1 MSYLLFPTF
10 YNGLPGHSLRDGRIF
25 LFKVVFMSQI
35 ETLTPAG
42 AVLSEIPPVS
52 VPANTFDHTKTIVP
66 VIGAVSFVHLIN
78 DLIQSVLP
86 AIYPMLK
93 TDYSLSFTQ
102 VGLITLAFQI
112 TASLLQ
118 PAIGLYT
125 DKHPKPYLLPSGM
138 LFTLAGL
145 IMLVFANNFAWLLIA
160 SAVIGLGSSAF
171 HPEASRVARMA
182 SGGRFGF
189 AQSFFQ
195 VGGNAGAA
203 LGPLLA
209 AAIIIPQGQGAIG
222 WFTLFAILGFA
233 VLFSVARWTIRSHAS
248 LKSVKKHAHFA
259 HLSRN
264 QVIGAITV
272 LALLVFSKYIYMTAF
287 ANFYT
292 FYLME
297 KFSTSVADA
306 QLFLFVFLAAVA
318 LGTFAGGPIG
328 DKVGRKAVI
337 WISILGV
344 APFTLLFPY
353 CNLFWT
359 AVLSVVIG
367 LILSSAFSAIV
378 VLAQEL
384 VPTKIGMISGM
395 FFGFAFGISGIAA
408 AALGALADA
417 TTIEH
422 VFAYCA
428 YLPLLGLVTILLPR
442 MKHN

>member
-1 MSYLLFPTF
+1 MAPLFP
-10 YNGLPGHSLRDGRIF
+10 L
-25 LFKVVFMSQI
+25 KAVFMSQI

-42 AVLSEIPPVS
+42 AVLSEIPPVTA
-52 VPANTFDHTKTIVP
+52 PANTFDHTKTILP

-93 TDYSLSFTQ
+93 ADYALSFTQ

-138 LFTLAGL
+138 LFTLVGL
-145 IMLVFANNFAWLLIA
+145 IMLAFANSFAWLLIA

-189 AQSFFQ
+189 AQSSFQ

-209 AAIIIPQGQGAIG
+209 AAIIIPRGQGAIG
-222 WFTLFAILGFA
+222 WFTLFAIVGFA
-233 VLFSVARWTIRSHAS
+233 VLFSVARWTIRSRAS
-248 LKSVKKHAHFA
+248 IKSGKKHSHFA

-264 QVIGAITV
+264 QVIGAIAV
-272 LALLVFSKYIYMTAF
+272 LAFLVFSKYIYMTAF
-287 ANFYT
+287 SNYYT

-306 QLFLFVFLAAVA
+306 QLFLFLFLAAVA
-318 LGTFAGGPIG
+318 VGTFAGGPVG
-328 DKVGRKAVI
+328 DKIGRKAVI

-344 APFTLLFPY
+344 APFTLLLPY

-367 LILSSAFSAIV
+367 LVLSSAFSAIIV
-378 VLAQEL
+378 FAQEL
-384 VPTKIGMISGM
+384 VPTKIGMISGV

-408 AALGALADA
+408 TILGALADA
-417 TTIEH
+417 TSIEH
-422 VFAYCA
+422 VFNYCA
-428 YLPLLGLVTILLPR
+428 YLPLLGVVTILLPK
-442 MKHN
+442 MKRN

>member
-1 MSYLLFPTF
+1 
-10 YNGLPGHSLRDGRIF
+10 
-25 LFKVVFMSQI
+25 MSQMEPI
-35 ETLTPAG
+35 PQQTL
-42 AVLSEIPPVS
+42 SPVE
-52 VPANTFDHTKTIVP
+52 FDPTKTLLP

-86 AIYPMLK
+86 AIYPILK
-93 TDYSLSFTQ
+93 ADYALSFTQ
-102 VGLITLAFQI
+102 IGLITLAFQI

-138 LFTLAGL
+138 LFTFAGL
-145 IMLVFANNFAWLLIA
+145 VMLAFANSFAWLLIA

-189 AQSFFQ
+189 AQSTFQ

-209 AAIIIPQGQGAIG
+209 AAIILPRGQGAIG
-222 WFTLFAILGFA
+222 WFTLFAIVGFA
-233 VLFSVARWTIRSHAS
+233 VLFSVARWTIRSQAS
-248 LKSVKKHAHFA
+248 IKNVKKHAHFA
-259 HLSRN
+259 HLSRD
-264 QVIGAITV
+264 QVIGAIAV
-272 LALLVFSKYIYMTAF
+272 LAFLVFSKYIYMTAF
-287 ANFYT
+287 SNYYT

-306 QLFLFVFLAAVA
+306 QLFLFLFLAAVA
-318 LGTFAGGPIG
+318 VGTFAGGPIG
-328 DKVGRKAVI
+328 DKIGRKAVI

-344 APFTLLFPY
+344 APFTLLLPY

-367 LILSSAFSAIV
+367 LVLSSAFSAIIV
-378 VLAQEL
+378 FAQEL
-384 VPTKIGMISGM
+384 VPTKIGMISGV
-395 FFGFAFGISGIAA
+395 FFGFAFGISGISAT
-408 AALGALADA
+408 ALGALADA

-422 VFAYCA
+422 VFDYCA
-428 YLPLLGLVTILLPR
+428 YLPLLGVVTILLPR
-442 MKHN
+442 MKRD

>member
-1 MSYLLFPTF
+1 
-10 YNGLPGHSLRDGRIF
+10 
-25 LFKVVFMSQI
+25 MSQMEPI
-35 ETLTPAG
+35 PNQTMTP
-42 AVLSEIPPVS
+42 VE
-52 VPANTFDHTKTIVP
+52 FDPTKTLLP

-86 AIYPMLK
+86 SIYPMLK
-93 TDYSLSFTQ
+93 TEYALSFTQ
-102 VGLITLAFQI
+102 VGLITLAFQV

-145 IMLVFANNFAWLLIA
+145 VMLALANNFAWLLLA

-209 AAIIIPQGQGAIG
+209 AAIIIPRGQGAIG
-222 WFTLFAILGFA
+222 WFTLLAVVGFA
-233 VLFSVARWTIRSHAS
+233 VLFSVARWTIRSRAS
-248 LKSVKKHAHFA
+248 IKSVKKHAHFA

-272 LALLVFSKYIYMTAF
+272 LAVLVFSKYIYMTAF
-287 ANFYT
+287 SNYYT

-306 QLFLFVFLAAVA
+306 QLFLFLFLAAVA
-318 LGTFAGGPIG
+318 FGTFAGGPIG
-328 DKVGRKAVI
+328 DKIGRKAVI

-367 LILSSAFSAIV
+367 LVLSSAFSAIV

-384 VPTKIGMISGM
+384 VPTKIGMISGV
-395 FFGFAFGISGIAA
+395 FFGLAFGISGISATG
-408 AALGALADA
+408 LGALADA

-422 VFAYCA
+422 VFDYCA
-428 YLPLLGLVTILLPR
+428 YLPLIGVVTILLPK
-442 MKHN
+442 MKRD